1 MKGVLFAD
9 YVRMIRAHKNVDWTR
24 HLHPVD
30 LDFVNS
36 RVDITAWY
44 PMATFERL
52 GNAILKEVAGGE
64 VESARFWGRASVH
77 HLNLLDSQLVVEG
90 DPLETLMRFR
100 VLRSTYF
107 DFEALHVREAT
118 LGHARVEIQYFMGA
132 MAEEA
137 ASWQTLGFFEQLLTV
152 AGAEAVEARWIE
164 RSWAGDD
171 RTVMALDWH

>member
-1 MKGVLFAD
+1 MLFAD
-9 YVRMIRAHKNVDWTR
+9 YVRMIRAHKDVEWSR
-24 HLHPVD
+24 HFEPVD
-30 LDFVNS
+30 LEYVNS
-36 RVDITAWY
+36 RIELDAWY

-77 HLNLLDSQLVVEG
+77 HLRLLDSHLVVEG

-118 LGHARVEIQYFMGA
+118 LGHARIEVQYFMGP

-152 AGAEAVEARWIE
+152 AGAEGIEARWLE
-164 RSWAGDD
+164 RSWAGDE

>member
-1 MKGVLFAD
+1 
-9 YVRMIRAHKNVDWTR
+9 MIRSHKDVDWSR
-24 HLHPVD
+24 HLEPED
-30 LDFVNS
+30 LGHLLKRGELD
-36 RVDITAWY
+36 AWY
-44 PMATFERL
+44 PMATFERM
-52 GNAILKEVAGGE
+52 GNAILKEIAGGD

-77 HLNLLDSQLVVEG
+77 HLSLLDSQLVVDG

-107 DFEALHVREAT
+107 DFDALDVREAT
-118 LGHARVEIQYFMGA
+118 LGHARIEIRYFMGP

-152 AGAEAVEARWIE
+152 AGADGVEARWLE

-171 RTVMALDWH
+171 RTVMVLDWQ